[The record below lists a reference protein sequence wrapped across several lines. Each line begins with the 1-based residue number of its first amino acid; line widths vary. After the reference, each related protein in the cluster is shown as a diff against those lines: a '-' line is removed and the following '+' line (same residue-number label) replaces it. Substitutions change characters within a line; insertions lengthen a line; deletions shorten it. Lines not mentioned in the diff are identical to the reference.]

1 MKLSKLELWQRF
13 QEFYREYP
21 TVGLAM
27 DFSRMDFNSEFLSRM
42 EPAVQHALDAMEQVD
57 KGAISNPDE
66 NRMVG
71 HYWLRNSALAPSP
84 EITKEI
90 DSTLADI
97 KSFAAEVHAG
107 KVVGASG
114 PFRHVLVIG
123 IGGSALGPQFVANAL
138 GHPKKDKLSLHF
150 LDNTDPDGMDR
161 VLETLGS
168 ALGQTLSIV
177 ISKSGGTKETR
188 NGMVEAKA
196 AYERVGLNFD
206 QHAVAVTT
214 AGSTLDKYSAK
225 WIKRFPMWDW
235 VGGRTSE
242 LSAVGLLPAALQGLD
257 IDSLLAGA
265 RACDQVNRAR
275 VTKDNPAA
283 VLALSWHFASG
294 GKGEKCMVV
303 LPYKDRLELFSK
315 YLQQLMMESL
325 GKELDL
331 AGKKVN
337 QGLAVFGNKGAT
349 DQHSYI
355 QQLRDGV
362 DNFFAVFVEVLR
374 DRRGGSMEVEPK
386 VTSGDFLQGFLLGT
400 REALYESGRRSVT
413 ITVPDVTP
421 FVVGALIALFER
433 AVGIYAILV
442 NINAYHQPG
451 VQAGK
456 LAADSIIQLK
466 LKIMAHLTEHP
477 SQSFTAGDLAK
488 ALSAPDQAEAV
499 FKLCEHLTANPDRGF
514 SKDPGATPF
523 LAKYRRS

>member
-1 MKLSKLELWQRF
+1 MKLTKLELWQRF

-21 TVGLAM
+21 TVGLAL
-27 DFSRMDFNSEFLSRM
+27 DFSRMDFTAEFLSKM
-42 EPAVQHALDAMEQVD
+42 EPAVQHALDSMEQLD
-57 KGAISNPDE
+57 KGAIANPDE

-71 HYWLRNSALAPSP
+71 HYWLRNSALAPTP
-84 EITKEI
+84 DIAKEI
-90 DSTLADI
+90 DATLADI
-97 KSFAAEVHAG
+97 KAFAAQVHAG
-107 KVVGASG
+107 QVAGAGG
-114 PFRHVLVIG
+114 PFRNVLVIG

-138 GHPKKDKLSLHF
+138 GHPKKDKLALYF

-196 AYERVGLNFD
+196 AYERAGLNFD

-214 AGSTLDKYSAK
+214 NGSALDKYAAK

-235 VGGRTSE
+235 VGGRTSQ

-265 RACDQVNRAR
+265 RACDQVNRTR
-275 VTKDNPAA
+275 TTKDNPAA
-283 VLALSWHFASG
+283 ALSLSWYFASG

-315 YLQQLMMESL
+315 YLQQLLMESL

-331 AGKKVN
+331 SGKKVN
-337 QGLAVFGNKGAT
+337 QGLTVFGNKGAT

-362 DNFFAVFVEVLR
+362 DNFFAIFIEVLR

-386 VTSGDFLQGFLLGT
+386 ITSGDFLQGFLLGT
-400 REALYESGRRSVT
+400 REALYESGRHSVT

-421 FVVGALIALFER
+421 FAVGALIALFER
-433 AVGIYAILV
+433 AVGIYAALV

-456 LAADSIIQLK
+456 LAADTIIQLQ
-466 LKIMAHLTEHP
+466 LKIMAHLAANP
-477 SQSFTAGDLAK
+477 AQSFTANEIAK
-488 ALSAPDQAEAV
+488 ALGTPEQAEAV
-499 FKLCEHLTANPDRGF
+499 FKLCEHLSANPDRGF
-514 SKDPGATPF
+514 SKTPGATPF

>member
-1 MKLSKLELWQRF
+1 MKLTKVELWQRF

-21 TVGLAM
+21 TVGLAV
-27 DFSRMDFNSEFLSRM
+27 DFSRMDFTSEFLARM

-57 KGAISNPDE
+57 KGAIANPDE

-71 HYWLRNSALAPSP
+71 HYWLRDSSLAPSP
-84 EITKEI
+84 DITKEI
-90 DSTLADI
+90 DTTLADI
-97 KSFAAEVHAG
+97 KAFAAQVHAG
-107 KVVGASG
+107 KIAGASG

-138 GHPKKDKLSLHF
+138 GHPKKDKLTLHF

-161 VLETLGS
+161 VLETLADS
-168 ALGQTLSIV
+168 LGQTLSIV

-188 NGMVEAKA
+188 NGMAEAKA
-196 AYERVGLNFD
+196 AYERAGLNFE
-206 QHAVAVTT
+206 QHAVAVTM
-214 AGSTLDKYSAK
+214 AGSALDKYSAK

-242 LSAVGLLPAALQGLD
+242 LSAVGLVPAALQGLD
-257 IDSLLAGA
+257 LDSLLAGA
-265 RACDQVNRAR
+265 RACDKVNRNR
-275 VTKDNPAA
+275 STKDNPAA
-283 VLALSWHFASG
+283 VLSLAWHFASG

-315 YLQQLMMESL
+315 YLQQLVMESL

-331 AGKKVN
+331 NGKKVN

-386 VTSGDFLQGFLLGT
+386 ITSGDFLQGFFLGT
-400 REALYESGRRSVT
+400 REALYESGRHSVT

-421 FVVGALIALFER
+421 FIVGALIALFER
-433 AVGIYAILV
+433 AVGIYAVLI

-466 LKIMAHLTEHP
+466 LKIMSFLGE
-477 SQSFTAGDLAK
+477 QSGKSFSADEIAK
-488 ALSAPDQAEAV
+488 ALGAPEQAEAV

-514 SKDPGATPF
+514 LKDPGTTPF